1 MSQTQAPFDT
11 RWAIAAETTTKKLE
25 ALADE
30 TIIDAI
36 RWRVLEG
43 SDGFAAIVAGDGP
56 ADDYENHVAAF
67 ATKLKRPVFLLDFN
81 DEADAVLEYSST
93 KARPKRL
100 RIHPAAFLREHGITA
115 PGYEPRERARS
126 RTVLIVEGSTPEA
139 TRKASP
145 DKSLTFDPHPRGTL
159 VRGDVKIGGEELI
172 KKLGGR
178 VFLVRCHGSKGS
190 FRCCID
196 ERGKKSQ
203 LFQPT
208 GEHQYP
214 DLYDYVD
221 NVLGERTLD
230 GILRVLSIPKEHL
243 AP

>member
-11 RWAIAAETTTKKLE
+11 RWAIAAEATTKNLAALGKE
-25 ALADE
+25 A
-30 TIIDAI
+30 IIDAI

-43 SDGFAAIVAGDGP
+43 KDGFAAIVAGDGP
-56 ADDYENHVAAF
+56 ADDYEDYVGAF
-67 ATKLKRPVFLLDFN
+67 AAKLKRPVYLLDFN
-81 DEADAVLEYSST
+81 DEADSVLEYTS
-93 KARPKRL
+93 KAKPTRL
-100 RIHPAAFLREHGITA
+100 RVHPSTFLRERGITV
-115 PGYEPRERARS
+115 PGYEPRERSRS
-126 RTVLIVEGSTPEA
+126 RTVLVVEGATPEA

-178 VFLVRCHGSKGS
+178 VFLVRCHGANGT
-190 FRCCID
+190 FRCCIN

-230 GILRVLSIPKEHL
+230 GILRVLSIPPEHL